1 MPIFYARRQPRA
13 TTVRASDLAG
23 SVSNFA
29 SVRRL
34 FILLAL
40 MLAAACAVPKKPVVV
55 LGPSPAERL
64 AAADALVRAGCLD
77 CFASAYREYDALRQ
91 IPAAAEH
98 ATAGAIRAGALLA
111 LRERELG
118 MVDDG
123 YLTIARDLAAQPS
136 APLLAATL
144 TKILDVVD
152 TLPGGV
158 LSIGRPP
165 MSDLDLSRSQRLRL
179 NRVAW
184 KAMLRDLTDTD
195 ELAAYAYVSLMC
207 TSIEERETLTGEI
220 FQATALRDTPLLT
233 FRRLTCR
240 AVQPEALID
249 LRAKDPRFVEVVA
262 LLGAFQVGQSKL
274 EDADKSYQ
282 EAIDWHPQ
290 WPRVTLAIANVA
302 MTGEEFDRALEF
314 YDRTIAMDRSPDAM
328 LGKVRAQTFLGRA
341 EEAIATTN
349 QLLAQQWYLGD
360 ARYWRS
366 LNEAQLNRLEVAWED
381 IELADRLLVNA
392 EVPKLAGIIAYRQ
405 QQADAALAPRLDV
418 ARAKFEISHERNP
431 NDCETTFY
439 LGIVHEDQRAWERA
453 ATVLGDAVRCLEG
466 AEKGYRLEIDR
477 IRASDDPPARKERQ
491 IARREKA
498 IANGRRMIATSW
510 FNTAVAF
517 LNLSRKE
524 EARQF
529 AEKVIADEQ
538 FGDRAR
544 EILSRIR

>member
-1 MPIFYARRQPRA
+1 VLLI
-13 TTVRASDLAG
+13 LA
-23 SVSNFA
+23 FA
-29 SVRRL
+29 W
-34 FILLAL
+34 
-40 MLAAACAVPKKPVVV
+40 ACAAPKKPVVAP
-55 LGPSPAERL
+55 GPSLAERL
-64 AAADALVRAGCLD
+64 ASADALVRAGCFD
-77 CFASAYREYDALRQ
+77 CLTAAYRAYDALRP
-91 IPAAAEH
+91 IPAAADR
-98 ATAGAIRAGALLA
+98 ATAGAIRAAALA
-111 LRERELG
+111 GLRERELG
-118 MVDDG
+118 MLDDG
-123 YLTIARDLAAQPS
+123 YLKIARDLAEQPG
-136 APLLAATL
+136 APLQVSTL
-144 TKILDVVD
+144 TKILDVID

-158 LSIGRPP
+158 LAGGRPP
-165 MSDLDLSRSQRLRL
+165 MGDLDLSRSQRLRV
-179 NRVAW
+179 NSGAW
-184 KAMLRDLTDTD
+184 TAMLRELTDTD

-207 TSIEERETLTGEI
+207 TSIDARNTLTGQI
-220 FQATALRDTPLLT
+220 FLATALRDTPLLT

-240 AVQPEALID
+240 GVQPEPLTD

-262 LLGAFQVGQSKL
+262 LIGAFQVGQSKL
-274 EDADKSYQ
+274 DDADKSYQ

-314 YDRTIAMDRSPDAM
+314 YDKTIAMDRGPDAM

-341 EEAIATTN
+341 EDAIATTD

-360 ARYWRS
+360 TRYWRA
-366 LNEAQLNRLEVAWED
+366 LNEAQLNRLDVAWD
-381 IELADRLLVNA
+381 DVELSDRLLVNA
-392 EVPKLAGIIAYRQ
+392 EVPKLAGIIAYRREQ
-405 QQADAALAPRLDV
+405 LDTS
-418 ARAKFEISHERNP
+418 RTKFEVSHERNP

-517 LNLSRKE
+517 LNLSRKDD
-524 EARQF
+524 ARQF
-529 AEKVIADEQ
+529 AEKVVEDEQ
-538 FGDRAR
+538 FGDRAK
-544 EILSRIR
+544 EILSRLKD